1 MRYSSGRK
9 TGKPTKSKDEL
20 SERMDAKLRELRL
33 HAGNEEFDPVVLMAI
48 IGAEAYDKGDTIVA
62 LAAMKEVAQYV
73 RPKLSSV
80 AFEGKLEVET
90 VDSRIK
96 TIEMARRLGAPVDAM
111 IEQLAKERGLTIAQ
125 AWEAVDNVAIPALTR
140 D

>member
-20 SERMDAKLRELRL
+20 SERIDAKLRELRL

-80 AFEGKLEVET
+80 NFEGKLEVET

-111 IEQLAKERGLTIAQ
+111 IEQFAKDRGLTIAQ

>member
-62 LAAMKEVAQYV
+62 LAAVKEVAQYV

-80 AFEGKLEVET
+80 NFEGKLEVET
-90 VDSRIK
+90 ADSRIK
-96 TIEMARRLGAPVDAM
+96 TIEMARRMGVPVDAM
-111 IEQLAKERGLTIAQ
+111 IEQFAKERGLTIAQ
-125 AWEAVDNVAIPALTR
+125 AGRLWTTSPSPR
-140 D
+140 

>member
-1 MRYSSGRK
+1 MPYASGRK
-9 TGKPTKSKDEL
+9 TGKPRKSKDEL

-48 IGAEAYDKGDTIVA
+48 IGAEAYDKGDTVVA

-80 AFEGKLEVET
+80 NFEGKVEVEA

-96 TIEMARRLGAPVDAM
+96 TIEMARRMGVPVDGM
-111 IEQLAKERGLTIAQ
+111 IQQLAKERGITIAQ
-125 AWEAVDNVAIPALTR
+125 AWEAVDNIAIPSLTVE
-140 D
+140 

>member
-1 MRYSSGRK
+1 MRYSSSRK

-80 AFEGKLEVET
+80 NFEGKLEVET
-90 VDSRIK
+90 MDSRIK

-111 IEQLAKERGLTIAQ
+111 IEQLAKERGIPIAQ

>member
-1 MRYSSGRK
+1 M
-9 TGKPTKSKDEL
+9 

-33 HAGNEEFDPVVLMAI
+33 HAGNEEFDPNVVLMAI
-48 IGAEAYDKGDTIVA
+48 IGAEAYDKGDTVVA

-80 AFEGKLEVET
+80 NFEGKVEIEA

-96 TIEMARRLGAPVDAM
+96 TIEMARRMGVPVDAM
-111 IEQLAKERGLTIAQ
+111 ISSAKERGMTIAQ
-125 AWEAVDNVAIPALTR
+125 AWKPWTTSPSPP
-140 D
+140 